1 MAVDACE
8 EVVNED
14 EKKKIETMI
23 KTKKMNGKDLTPEQL
38 QGLDA
43 GLTQGGNPSVLN
55 PPKTKAI
62 KSLRDT
68 ANEKLMKTGKNMMK
82 KAPPALPKEKPP
94 KNKMRYNPGFD
105 PEKASETT
113 GP

>member
-1 MAVDACE
+1 
-8 EVVNED
+8 
-14 EKKKIETMI
+14 MI

-55 PPKTKAI
+55 PPKTKA
-62 KSLRDT
+62 KKYNPYGKGAT
-68 ANEKLMKTGKNMMK
+68 ANPSNM
-82 KAPPALPKEKPP
+82 
-94 KNKMRYNPGFD
+94 
-105 PEKASETT
+105 SSTT

>member
-1 MAVDACE
+1 MPLWGVADNDASE

-14 EKKKIETMI
+14 EKKNIETMI
-23 KTKKMNGKDLTPEQL
+23 KTKKMNGKDLTPEQI

-55 PPKTKAI
+55 PPKEK
-62 KSLRDT
+62 KKDT
-68 ANEKLMKTGKNMMK
+68 A
-82 KAPPALPKEKPP
+82 PK
-94 KNKMRYNPGFD
+94 YNPYGKGATAN
-105 PEKASETT
+105 PSNMSGST

>member
-1 MAVDACE
+1 
-8 EVVNED
+8 
-14 EKKKIETMI
+14 MI

-55 PPKTKAI
+55 
-62 KSLRDT
+62 
-68 ANEKLMKTGKNMMK
+68 K
-82 KAPPALPKEKPP
+82 KKEK
-94 KNKMRYNPGFD
+94 KYNPGFD

>member
-1 MAVDACE
+1 
-8 EVVNED
+8 
-14 EKKKIETMI
+14 MI

-55 PPKTKAI
+55 PSKTDAVLPGSMKAKKIPPKAKKYNPYGKEA
-62 KSLRDT
+62 T
-68 ANEKLMKTGKNMMK
+68 ANPSNMS
-82 KAPPALPKEKPP
+82 
-94 KNKMRYNPGFD
+94 G
-105 PEKASETT
+105 ST

>member
-1 MAVDACE
+1 
-8 EVVNED
+8 
-14 EKKKIETMI
+14 MI

-55 PPKTKAI
+55 PPKVKTKPKDPNI
-62 KSLRDT
+62 KSKPPHGRRPPKKDT
-68 ANEKLMKTGKNMMK
+68 APKYTPYGTGTANPENMS
-82 KAPPALPKEKPP
+82 
-94 KNKMRYNPGFD
+94 G
-105 PEKASETT
+105 ST

>member
-1 MAVDACE
+1 M
-8 EVVNED
+8 
-14 EKKKIETMI
+14 K
-23 KTKKMNGKDLTPEQL
+23 GKDLTPEQL

-55 PPKTKAI
+55 PSDTPAAGNSTETDKI
-62 KSLRDT
+62 KNNLKDVM
-68 ANEKLMKTGKNMMK
+68 NQVK
-82 KAPPALPKEKPP
+82 K
-94 KNKMRYNPGFD
+94 KNKYNPGFD